1 MATEIAKKSRTDVA
15 KSRENLVDPQQAAAP
30 DADVFET
37 QDQLRLI
44 LDVPGAEK
52 GDVRIEVDENDTL
65 QIRAKNGFQE
75 PEGRS
80 QREFEAADYYRSFY
94 LGREYDK
101 DAIQAKLEN
110 GVLDLTIPKREEV
123 KPRRIQISA

>member
-1 MATEIAKKSRTDVA
+1 MATEMAKKNRTEA
-15 KSRENLVDPQQAAAP
+15 TKAREHLVDPEQARSP
-30 DADVFET
+30 DADIFET
-37 QDQLRLI
+37 EEQLRLI

-52 GDVRIEVDENDTL
+52 GEVRIEVDENDTL
-65 QIRAKNGFQE
+65 LVRAKNGFQE

-80 QREFEAADYYRSFY
+80 QREFEPADFFRSFY

-101 DAIQAKLEN
+101 DAIIAKLEN

-123 KPRRIQISA
+123 KPRRIQINA

>member
-1 MATEIAKKSRTDVA
+1 MATEVAKKNRTEVSQ
-15 KSRENLVDPQQAAAP
+15 SRESLVDPAEARAP
-30 DADVFET
+30 DVDIFET
-37 QDQLRLI
+37 DEQLRLI

-65 QIRAKNGFQE
+65 QVRAKNGFQE
-75 PEGRS
+75 PPGRS
-80 QREFEAADYYRSFY
+80 QREFEAADFFRSFY